1 MGCICCKK
9 KNNKKNTLRASL
21 LSSNDDFTNKIQSF
35 NIMGQSKKTIVY
47 ADFDSLTLLGIGSFG
62 KVWLV
67 RHRATNSIYAMKILQ
82 KECVIEHKQEAHTL
96 TERDILEKIHYPF
109 IRVFNMLFKTQ
120 SIYFF

>member
-21 LSSNDDFTNKIQSF
+21 LLSNDDFTNKIQSF

-82 KECVIEHKQEAHTL
+82 KECVIEHKQDRKRYIRKNSL
-96 TERDILEKIHYPF
+96 PF
-109 IRVFNMLFKTQ
+109 YYKS
-120 SIYFF
+120 SICFSRRKAFIFYN